1 MLLGNMFIEVSACER
16 LGRWQFAMA
25 VMEKMQLQEVN
36 QKWLMLSF
44 YHISDGLSGLTC
56 LLLKEIAH

>member
-1 MLLGNMFIEVSACER
+1 MAIFNSKLLVCQRVYVTMLLGNMFIEVSACER

-36 QKWLMLSF
+36 QL
-44 YHISDGLSGLTC
+44 HG
-56 LLLKEIAH
+56 

>member
-36 QKWLMLSF
+36 QL
-44 YHISDGLSGLTC
+44 HG
-56 LLLKEIAH
+56 